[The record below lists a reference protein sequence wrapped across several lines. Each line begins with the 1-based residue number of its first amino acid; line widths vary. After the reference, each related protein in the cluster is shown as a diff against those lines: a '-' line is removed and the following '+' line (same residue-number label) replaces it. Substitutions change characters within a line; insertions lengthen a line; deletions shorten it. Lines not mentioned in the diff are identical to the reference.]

1 MGKNKVSRM
10 TEDSYTTLK
19 GMTSSE
25 IKVKG
30 SRFIGYATTAGDKQ
44 EAESFIGE
52 ISRKHHD
59 ATHNCFVYRIG
70 IGDRAIFR
78 YSDDGEPSG
87 TAGKPILE
95 AIDGRELTHIVCV
108 VTRYFG
114 GTKRGTGG
122 LARAY
127 GECAA
132 KTLDRGDKIKKYITQ
147 PLRIVYEY
155 DLTGVVMG
163 LVSDYDCKIES
174 THYKTD
180 TEMTLSVR
188 LSLLERFRQA
198 LIDATAGKVKILG
211 EEVKHP

>member
-1 MGKNKVSRM
+1 M
-10 TEDSYTTLK
+10 TNDSYTTLK
-19 GMTSSE
+19 GKTSSE

-30 SRFIGYATTAGDKQ
+30 SRFIGYATTIRDKQ
-44 EAESFIGE
+44 EAESFIGK

-59 ATHNCFVYRIG
+59 ATHNCFAYRIG
-70 IGDRAIFR
+70 IGDRAVFR

-95 AIDGRELTHIVCV
+95 AIDGRELAHTVCV

-114 GTKRGTGG
+114 GTKLGTGG

-132 KTLDRGDKIKKYITQ
+132 VTLDQGDKIKKYLTHTV
-147 PLRIVYEY
+147 RIAFEY
-155 DLTGVVMG
+155 DLTGVIMG
-163 LVSDYDCKIES
+163 LVSEYECKIES

-180 TEMTLSVR
+180 TDMTLIVR